1 MMAGIDRVTASP
13 PWDGP
18 PRWWWPDSDPRA
30 DRSRGQP
37 GRPPTPAS
45 NGSDPAVRQV
55 EAAGGVEFRPDLGRR
70 VLAYVLM
77 ALAISVAAGVVLAVL
92 LGDVRAP
99 GVFAP
104 AVAVLLTEIVVAWR
118 RVRAWSFATDR
129 DLLLKQGRRTVR
141 WLAA

>member
-1 MMAGIDRVTASP
+1 M
-13 PWDGP
+13 
-18 PRWWWPDSDPRA
+18 
-30 DRSRGQP
+30 
-37 GRPPTPAS
+37 
-45 NGSDPAVRQV
+45 RQV